1 VIFVSRSNEVP
12 APLRSK
18 AAATARARATRF
30 YRRPPSLRLQEGHTF
45 DRRIYAAPVV
55 LKALQRL
62 FSDKCAYC
70 ESPPGN
76 SQRALVDQF
85 RPTAGALD
93 TDGSYH
99 VDHYWWLAYEWQ
111 NLLLVCPDCARM
123 KGARFPVQGARAE
136 PGAKGARLQD
146 EDAELL
152 DPCADDP
159 GSHLVYTE
167 DGYVASGTARGR
179 ATIETLSL
187 NRWWLV
193 LARADA
199 LKAARAGWER
209 AEAAI
214 RKHTKTGDR
223 ALQALMS
230 PAAPYAGIRQ
240 QFVMQWL
247 DEMTGVEGVTTELAP
262 SQARFVGVVVGA
274 QQQELTREL
283 FEQFDRGAKS
293 YTLAADRGEEA
304 DSYYM
309 TARMIR
315 RVEIRNFR
323 IIRRLDFDFPEPKDA
338 VTPWLM
344 LLGENGHG
352 KSSILHAITLAL
364 MGDDYRSALGIDPR
378 SLVSWGADRGSVSVS
393 LTGGGEPIELSFSR
407 DSKRFE
413 CSTPEPKVLLMAYG
427 ATRLLPHRHDR
438 VQQSLERRDGT
449 RFANVDNLFD
459 PFVAL
464 NEPASWLLGLD
475 EARFGAVARAL
486 KRLLPLR
493 RSDRFV
499 RSSGEVLIET
509 FGSRLRLNELS
520 DGYQSVLALATDMM
534 QVLVHRWPAVDVAEG
549 IVAIDEIE
557 AHLHPSWRMR
567 IVGSLREVFPR
578 LQFLATTHEP
588 LCLRGLHDGEV
599 MVMRRGERSNVF
611 GITDLPSVK
620 GLRVDQLLTSEIF
633 GLDSTSDPEIDDLLT
648 EYRNLRWRRSGSA
661 RAKKRQDEL
670 RRRLDELQVL
680 GRDARERLMLEAADQ
695 YLVQERKLVDPAQRR
710 ELRNGTKRRI
720 AEIFADETA
729 PGHGGRQ

>member
-1 VIFVSRSNEVP
+1 VIFVSRSNEIP
-12 APLRSK
+12 ASLRSK
-18 AAATARARATRF
+18 DAAVARARATRF
-30 YRRPPSLRLQEGHTF
+30 YRRPSSLRLQEGYAF
-45 DRRIYAAPVV
+45 DRRIYAAPGV

-62 FSDKCAYC
+62 FNDKCAYC
-70 ESPPGN
+70 ESPPGR
-76 SQRALVDQF
+76 SQTALVDHF
-85 RPTAGALD
+85 RPTAGAID

-111 NLLLVCPDCARM
+111 NLLLVCPDCSRM
-123 KGARFPVQGARAE
+123 KGARFPVEGARAE
-136 PGAKGARLQD
+136 PGVKSVGLRD
-146 EDAELL
+146 EGAELL
-152 DPCADDP
+152 DPCVDDP
-159 GSHLVYTE
+159 ASHLVYTK

-179 ATIETLSL
+179 ATVEILSL

-199 LKAARAGWER
+199 LKAAREGWER
-209 AEAAI
+209 AEASI
-214 RKHTKTGDR
+214 GKHTKAGDR
-223 ALQALMS
+223 ALQALMN
-230 PAAPYAGIRQ
+230 PAVPYAGIRQ
-240 QFVMQWL
+240 QFVAQWL
-247 DEMTGVEGVTTELAP
+247 DEMTGIEGVTTELAP

-274 QQQELTREL
+274 QQQQLTREL

-293 YTLAADRGEEA
+293 YTLTADREDEA
-304 DSYYM
+304 DAYYM

-315 RVEIRNFR
+315 RVQIRNFR
-323 IIRRLDFDFPEPKDA
+323 IVRQLDFDFPEPKDA
-338 VTPWLM
+338 ITPWLM

-364 MGDDYRSALGIDPR
+364 MGDDYRSTLNLDPR
-378 SLVSWGADRGSVSVS
+378 DLVSWGAERGSVSVW
-393 LTGGGEPIELSFSR
+393 LTGSGEPIELFFSR
-407 DSKRFE
+407 DSKRFK
-413 CSTPEPKVLLMAYG
+413 CSTTEPKVLLMAYG
-427 ATRLLPHRHDR
+427 ATRLPRRRASGEHMH
-438 VQQSLERRDGT
+438 EHRDGT

-493 RSDRFV
+493 RSDRLV
-499 RSSGEVLIET
+499 RASGEVLIEA
-509 FGSRLRLNELS
+509 FGTRLRLSELS

-648 EYRNLRWRRSGSA
+648 EYRTLRWRRSSSA
-661 RAKKRQDEL
+661 QAKKRQAEL

-680 GRDARERLMLEAADQ
+680 GRDARERLVLEAADQ
-695 YLVQERKLVDPAQRR
+695 YLVQERKLVDAAERR

-720 AEIFADETA
+720 AQIFADETA
-729 PGHGGRQ
+729 PRGNSL